1 MTRRVADQDVI
12 LAPYPAK
19 SLNEERMQAAAQRR
33 AAPARLRDGLHY
45 VLHARPDEVQRAL
58 ESGSAMIQ
66 ARDRVGV
73 CGGHGRW
80 TRGPRDVCSSSARP
94 FIGSWRPIPRCTA
107 ASRGRMRDGPKAG
120 SLREDEEIKP
130 KSQRNRRFTPRFFM
144 FRVRKMRE
152 ML

>member
-45 VLHARPDEVQRAL
+45 VLHARPEEVQRAL

-73 CGGHGRW
+73 VGARQVDAGPTGCMLIKRETFHRLMEAYPEMHCRITGSHAGR
-80 TRGPRDVCSSSARP
+80 AQ
-94 FIGSWRPIPRCTA
+94 
-107 ASRGRMRDGPKAG
+107 SRELK
-120 SLREDEEIKP
+120 
-130 KSQRNRRFTPRFFM
+130 RR
-144 FRVRKMRE
+144 
-152 ML
+152 